1 MGKRNKIKCFWLDF
15 QNIVNVKCGFCTL
28 MHVLTEENDNDC
40 LQFKENWQF
49 SLKRIFQSKV
59 LKFISTVS
67 TRTDVYIIM
76 INPIYISAYNI
87 RDKYKRYPTKC
98 GPFSVYIG
106 LFFESYFVCL
116 GGRLGS
122 FSIRFHFW
130 LLFLLLPQRALL
142 LFCGLFS
149 SLVIQVIF
157 GSRFQ
162 TQECTIWLTIA
173 AYERHK

>member
-1 MGKRNKIKCFWLDF
+1 MGKRNKIKSFCLDF

-49 SLKRIFQSKV
+49 SLKRICQSKV

-76 INPIYISAYNI
+76 ITPIYISVYNI

-106 LFFESYFVCL
+106 LFSNLILYVQVACKALFRFGFTFGFFLSYC
-116 GGRLGS
+116 
-122 FSIRFHFW
+122 H
-130 LLFLLLPQRALL
+130 
-142 LFCGLFS
+142 
-149 SLVIQVIF
+149 
-157 GSRFQ
+157 
-162 TQECTIWLTIA
+162 
-173 AYERHK
+173 